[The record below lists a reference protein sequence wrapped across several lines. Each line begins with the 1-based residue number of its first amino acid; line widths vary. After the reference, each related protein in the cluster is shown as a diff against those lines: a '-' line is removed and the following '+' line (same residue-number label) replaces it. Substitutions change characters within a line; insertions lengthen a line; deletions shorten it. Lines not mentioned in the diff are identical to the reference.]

1 MKKLST
7 RILAV
12 AAALAVL
19 AVLAPVP
26 AAHAADGVPVSIT
39 MTLPGGSSNVGT
51 NATYLTYSNVYSV
64 GISSSARSTLQPK
77 AAEYTF
83 AGVLGT
89 SVTATVTFARAAAGP
104 TYESFA
110 VVGTA
115 ATNQSGAYF
124 FTNTW
129 YWIRNDRVY
138 VSCSATNSGTV
149 KPTCLEQ

>member
-51 NATYLTYSNVYSV
+51 NAPAQGGGVHVCRRPRYERHRDGDVR
-64 GISSSARSTLQPK
+64 ARR
-77 AAEYTF
+77 
-83 AGVLGT
+83 G
-89 SVTATVTFARAAAGP
+89 RAD
-104 TYESFA
+104 
-110 VVGTA
+110 V
-115 ATNQSGAYF
+115 
-124 FTNTW
+124 
-129 YWIRNDRVY
+129 
-138 VSCSATNSGTV
+138 
-149 KPTCLEQ
+149 